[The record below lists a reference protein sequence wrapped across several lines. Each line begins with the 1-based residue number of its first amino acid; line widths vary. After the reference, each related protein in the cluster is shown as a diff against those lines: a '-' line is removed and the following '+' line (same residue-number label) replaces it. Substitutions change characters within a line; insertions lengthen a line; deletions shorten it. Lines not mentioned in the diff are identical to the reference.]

1 MDYRVSAH
9 PSEEEPAI
17 AYPTARSCPFSPPVE
32 FGRLRAVPE
41 LPRVRALEGARPRL
55 VTRYDDAKTLLSSPA
70 LSARFDS
77 PGFPLFSPSDVQ
89 QRDDKVESLIRTD
102 DPDHLTQRRRLTRHF
117 TVKRV
122 NALREE
128 IQRTVDEAVDAL
140 LGAGSPADLV
150 ELVARPVPSRVICL
164 LLGVPYA
171 DHAFFQGAAARA
183 LAGDTDPDAVRVALD
198 ELAEYLDSLVA
209 EKTRRGDGEDVL
221 SQLARDLVVPGTIA
235 HAELVTIAMTLLV
248 AGFET
253 TGNMIGLGT
262 ALFLRHPEQRALFL
276 AADETAQAEAVEE
289 VLRYLSVAQ
298 HPRQFAVR
306 EETTVGGCT
315 LRPGD
320 GVLISLPSA
329 NRDAAAFEDPDV
341 FDVRRSARG
350 HLAFSHGTHQCLGQA
365 LARLELLLTFRTLFT
380 RVPTLR
386 AADEP
391 GPYDVKRH
399 SRVHGLNSFTVAW

>member
-1 MDYRVSAH
+1 MSAD
-9 PSEEEPAI
+9 PSEGQPAI
-17 AYPTARSCPFSPPVE
+17 VYPTARACPFSPPAE
-32 FGRLRAVPE
+32 FGRLRAVPG
-41 LPRVRALEGARPRL
+41 LPRVQALEGAQPRL
-55 VTRYDDAKTLLSSPA
+55 ITRYEDAKAVLSSPG
-70 LSARFDS
+70 LSARLDS

-89 QRDDKVESLIRTD
+89 QRDDKNESLIRTD
-102 DPDHLTQRRRLTRHF
+102 DPDHLTQRRRLARHF

-122 NALREE
+122 HALRED
-128 IQRTVDEAVDAL
+128 IQRTVDEAVDEL
-140 LGAGSPADLV
+140 LEAGSPADLV
-150 ELVARPVPSRVICL
+150 TLVARPIPARVICL
-164 LLGVPYA
+164 MLGVPYA
-171 DHAFFQGAAARA
+171 DHAFFQDAAARA
-183 LAGDTDPDAVRVALD
+183 LAGDAEPDEVRVALG
-198 ELAEYLDSLVA
+198 ELAEYLDALVGERIRA
-209 EKTRRGDGEDVL
+209 ADGDDVL
-221 SQLARDLVVPGTIA
+221 SQLTRDLVLPGTIDRR
-235 HAELVTIAMTLLV
+235 ELVTIAMTLLV

-262 ALFLRHPEQRALFL
+262 ALFLRHPEQRDLFL
-276 AADETAQAEAVEE
+276 AGDEAAQTEAIEE

-306 EETTVGGCT
+306 EEMTVGGCP
-315 LRPGD
+315 LRAGE

-341 FDVRRSARG
+341 FDVRRPARG

-386 AADEP
+386 EAEDS
-391 GPYDVKRH
+391 GPYDVKQH